1 MWSAIKENFSV
12 KKYYVLISMIISVVA
27 IFSSNIGAKLESQP
41 PYIQGLAMLTFLV
54 PTCLLLFFIGNDGKI
69 KNGFRIVA
77 KIGIVFLILC
87 YIGGMLTE
95 IG

>member
-1 MWSAIKENFSV
+1 M
-12 KKYYVLISMIISVVA
+12 KKYYVLISIIISVVA

-41 PYIQGLAMLTFLV
+41 PYIQGLAMLAFIV
-54 PTCLLLFFIGNDGKI
+54 PTCLLLFFIGRDEKI

-87 YIGGMLTE
+87 YIGGLFVE
-95 IG
+95 INNQVMA